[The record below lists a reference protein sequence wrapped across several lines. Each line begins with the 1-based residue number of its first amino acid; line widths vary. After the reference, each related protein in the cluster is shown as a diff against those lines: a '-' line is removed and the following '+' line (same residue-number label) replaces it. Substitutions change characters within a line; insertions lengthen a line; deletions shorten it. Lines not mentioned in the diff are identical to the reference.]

1 MPARYAD
8 RARPPIRTSALY
20 PFVLCGFVCWG
31 TLLLPPSHGNL
42 AQLLV
47 GGLLMAVMA
56 ALSVALPWERWPL
69 WTHAILPFAFFA
81 VIVLLRDV
89 SGAQSAA
96 NNMVALPVL
105 WVALYGT
112 RNEMVL
118 AAFCTAAVFIGPLLV
133 IGDPTYPVSDWRRAG
148 VWIAIVAFIGPTVQ
162 SVVRT
167 LHQRERER
175 SEAVEDANTAERR
188 WRVLLGQLPDTIV
201 MVADRDMRYQFIG
214 GAGAGSVKFEHNVG
228 RTLQET
234 SSPENVARLEPMY
247 RDALDGRS
255 STDEMPATHG
265 RSAQQVAVAPFNHH
279 GEDQILVVAR
289 DVSRAREREA
299 QIEVLREQV
308 EQLFREAPTGIAV
321 CDLEGRVT
329 RVNVALLEIL
339 GRSEADARS
348 TTVMELGLLGDHRGT
363 DALAQVTGSPSGR
376 LLTEVRID
384 GTGRRPLDLSVS
396 SVYLHDAA
404 GEPSSVLFHVHDVSQ
419 RRRFE
424 ERLEHLASH
433 DPLTGL
439 ANRRRFDDELE
450 GHLRRCQRYGAQGA
464 VMMMDLDHFKEV
476 NDTLGHEA
484 GDQLIVGVTAVL
496 RETLR
501 DSDVISRLG
510 GDEFAILLPNAN
522 RDEAEL
528 VADRLV
534 AAVRNHSSS
543 FDDALGRTVT
553 ASIGV
558 VTINEPDISAGELL
572 STVDL
577 TMYDAKDAG
586 RDCYAIFDFRDHDT
600 PRSGARIAWG
610 AKIRAA
616 LREDRFVL
624 HAQPVMDLQT
634 RTAVGAELLLRMV
647 DEDGD
652 LVPPGRFLYI
662 AERMGLVPHIDR
674 WVVHEGIARLA
685 DIQAKRPDFEIAI
698 NVSAHSLND
707 PAFADDVENEIA
719 AGGIDPNGLTFEIT
733 ETAAIGN
740 MERARAFAT
749 RVQALGCRLALDDFG
764 AGYGSFYYLK
774 HLPFDY
780 IKIDG
785 EFVRG
790 CTRDPMDR
798 LIIASVVAL
807 AQGAGRQA
815 VAEYVVDEATAVL
828 LGSLG
833 VGLGQGFHLGAPR
846 EYDQEVL
853 ASFGVPA

>member
-8 RARPPIRTSALY
+8 RARPPIRTSALW
-20 PFVLCGFVCWG
+20 PFVICGFLCWG
-31 TLLLPPSHGNL
+31 TLLLPPYTGSV
-42 AQLLV
+42 APLLV
-47 GGLLMAVMA
+47 GGAVMAVMTVLT
-56 ALSVALPWERWPL
+56 ALLPWERWPT
-69 WTHAILPFAFFA
+69 WTHALLPFGFFA
-81 VIVLLRDV
+81 VIIVLRDV
-89 SGAQSAA
+89 SGSQSAA
-96 NNMVALPVL
+96 NNLVALPVL
-105 WVALYGT
+105 WIALYGT
-112 RNEMVL
+112 RVQMAL
-118 AAFCTAAVFIGPLLV
+118 AALATAVVFIGPLLV
-133 IGDPTYPVSDWRRAG
+133 VGDPLYPVSDWRRAG
-148 VWIAIVAFIGPTVQ
+148 VWIAIVALIGPAVQ

-175 SEAVEDANTAERR
+175 GEAVEDANAAERR
-188 WRVLLGQLPDTIV
+188 WRLLLDQLPDTIV
-201 MVADRDMRYQFIG
+201 MVADHDHRYQFIG
-214 GAGAGSVKFEHNVG
+214 GAGASRVGMQGNEG

-234 SSPENVARLEPMY
+234 SSPQNVEELAPLFDE
-247 RDALDGRS
+247 AL
-255 STDEMPATHG
+255 AG
-265 RSAQQVAVAPFNHH
+265 RSATTELQSTHGGAAQQVTVAPFRNH
-279 GEDQILVVAR
+279 GEDQVLVVSR
-289 DVSRAREREA
+289 DVSQARRREA
-299 QIEVLREQV
+299 DNQLLTEQV
-308 EQLFREAPTGIAV
+308 EQLIQEAPTGIVV

-329 RVNVALLEIL
+329 RVNTSVLEIL
-339 GRSEADARS
+339 GTTESTARAS
-348 TTVMELGLLGDHRGT
+348 TVMGLGLLGPDRGR
-363 DALAQVTGSPSGR
+363 DLLAQVTQSPSGR
-376 LLTEVRID
+376 LHNEVRID

-396 SVYLHDAA
+396 SVYLHDVD
-404 GEPSSVLFHVHDVSQ
+404 GSPRSVLFHVHDVSQ

-450 GHLRRCQRYGAQGA
+450 SHLRRCQRYGAQGA

-534 AAVRNHSSS
+534 QAVRRHSSG
-543 FDDALGRTVT
+543 FDQRLGRTVT

-586 RDCYAIFDFRDHDT
+586 RNGYAVFDFRDHDA

-624 HAQPVMDLQT
+624 HAQPVMDLAT
-634 RTAVGAELLLRMV
+634 REAVGAELLLRMV

-662 AERMGLVPHIDR
+662 AERMGLVPQIDR
-674 WVVHEGIARLA
+674 WVVRQGTARLA
-685 DIQAKRPDFEIAI
+685 EIQARRPGFEIAI
-698 NVSAHSLND
+698 NISAHSLND
-707 PAFADDVENEIA
+707 PSFAGDVAQAIA
-719 AGGIDPNGLTFEIT
+719 ASGIEPAGLTFEIT

-740 MERARAFAT
+740 MERARAFAST
-749 RVQALGCRLALDDFG
+749 VQGLGCRLALDDFG

-798 LIIASVVAL
+798 LIIESVVNL
-807 AQGAGRQA
+807 AHGTGRRA
-815 VAEYVVDEATAVL
+815 VAEYVVDEPTAVL
-828 LGSLG
+828 LGDLG
-833 VGLGQGFHLGAPR
+833 VGLGQGFHLGEPR
-846 EYDQEVL
+846 PYDEVL
-853 ASFGVPA
+853 ATFDVPA